1 MKRKNYSPFAWIRF
15 LWIALFI
22 LFFSGCSYWT
32 DFTAYFNLY
41 YNASVKFDEVNEQLK
56 TQKKELFSLTDTK
69 PSGNVNENLNKV
81 IEKLSKILQFYKESA
96 YFDDALLMIGKSFY
110 LQQDYIKAL
119 RKFNELVTTFPDG
132 DLALEGKLWMGRTN
146 FRLRKFDEGNKYF
159 DEIKDIAESEGETDI
174 LTDIYAEKV
183 SYFISIES
191 YPEAIANAEK
201 LVEVSGDDEKNA
213 LVMYELGKL
222 YLKIDQPENA
232 SKSFEAVGDYSPDFD
247 TEFQARLEFGKTQR
261 VLGNNEISLEIL
273 EDIYSESIF
282 NEFLDQTELQIGITK
297 IALKKY
303 EEAFERLTSVD
314 TVYKQTQ
321 SSGLAKYYLGEIM
334 EKYYGNYDS
343 ANVYYSRAM
352 AASLPVEMV
361 DQVKRKSTV
370 FSQYKKIKTDLNQF
384 NKQLAYLDDPELFVK
399 DSIAYAVEVARVDS
413 LNKLNEEEKLEEDGI
428 KPETQDANLHQQPTD
443 GNLQQKQPTDI
454 NPPQQ
459 LGDNNMQPS
468 TVDQN
473 TPPAIGDQNT
483 RQTSERRKS
492 QGESRNRRVTEGT
505 EQAVEI
511 LKPTIPEPVKP
522 SISSDS
528 IHSVLAKNEYELG
541 GLFLTE
547 LNNTDS
553 AFYYYGGI
561 ITRHPKSKY
570 IARTLFALGTCYLT
584 VNQNNKADSLFEIV
598 YNDFKTEKIA
608 NAAAGKLNKP
618 LINFDFDPAEEMYV
632 LAENK
637 MKEEKFTEAITG
649 FMEVADK
656 YPKSVFAPK
665 AWLSRGWILENNLKM
680 YDSAAVVY
688 DSITKKFPNSVYAN
702 KISAKLST
710 YKTEQKR
717 LEAVKDSARNADSLA
732 VREKMKKESLK
743 SDSLAMKSG
752 IQTTT
757 VSDSASNRKQ
767 EEFIPDVPMPA
778 DSLNINQ
785 TDTSGIKRTELNNKT
800 KADSTKVKNDIL
812 KQPGRQVNTKNNK
825 PGMTDSI
832 KVKKKFNP
840 VDDKIQNKTAVPK
853 DSLKVIKNVA
863 PVDSSAVKNKIIPV
877 DSSAAKNKI
886 TPVDSIKVIKP
897 VSVIDTTAINR
908 NAPAVDTT
916 KINSSGPR

>member
-1 MKRKNYSPFAWIRF
+1 MKRKNYFPIAKIRF
-15 LWIALFI
+15 LWITLFI
-22 LFFSGCSYWT
+22 LFFSGCSYWN

-41 YNASVKFDEVNEQLK
+41 YNASVKFDEVVEQLK

-81 IEKLSKILQFYKESA
+81 IEKLSKILQFYRESA

-132 DLALEGKLWMGRTN
+132 DLALEGKLWMGKTN
-146 FRLRKFDEGNKYF
+146 FRLRKFDEGNKFF
-159 DEIKDIAESEGETDI
+159 DEIKEMAESEGETEI

-297 IALKKY
+297 IALKRY
-303 EEAFERLTSVD
+303 EEAFDQLTAVD
-314 TVYKQTQ
+314 TVYRQTQ

-343 ANVYYSRAM
+343 ANVYYSRAI
-352 AASLPVEMV
+352 AASLPVDMV

-370 FSQYKKIKTDLNQF
+370 FTQYKKIKTDLNQF

-399 DSIAYAVEVARVDS
+399 DSIAYVIEKARVDS
-413 LNKLNEEEKLEEDGI
+413 INKVNEEEKLGEDEL
-428 KPETQDANLHQQPTD
+428 KPETEDTNNQQPPADSSFQQQQPTD
-443 GNLQQKQPTDI
+443 GNLQQK
-454 NPPQQ
+454 NPADGNPLQQ
-459 LGDNNMQPS
+459 LGDNMQPP
-468 TVDQN
+468 TGDKN
-473 TPPAIGDQNT
+473 TQPPTGDRNR
-483 RQTSERRKS
+483 RQTSGDKNKS
-492 QGESRNRRVTEGT
+492 QSESRNRRGDTEGGVQ
-505 EQAVEI
+505 EVEL

-522 SISSDS
+522 TISSDS
-528 IHSVLAKNEYELG
+528 LHSVLAKNEYELG

-547 LNNTDS
+547 LQNTDS

-561 ITRHPKSKY
+561 IKKHPKSKY
-570 IARTLFALGTCYLT
+570 IARALFALGTTYST
-584 VNQNNKADSLFEIV
+584 VNQNSKADSLFQIV
-598 YNDFKTEKIA
+598 YNDYKTEKIA
-608 NAAAGKLNKP
+608 NAAANKLNKP
-618 LINFDFDPAEEMYV
+618 LINFDFDPAEELYL

-637 MKEEKFTEAITG
+637 MKEEKYDDAING
-649 FMEVADK
+649 FIEVADK

-702 KISAKLST
+702 KISPKLST
-710 YKTEQKR
+710 YKAEQKR
-717 LEAVKDSARNADSLA
+717 LEAVRDSAKQADSLA
-732 VREKMKKESLK
+732 LREKMKLEKAKL
-743 SDSLAMKSG
+743 DSLNSKPG
-752 IQTTT
+752 KQTIG
-757 VSDSASNRKQ
+757 VSDSTMNKQ
-767 EEFIPDVPMPA
+767 EEFLPDVPLPA

-785 TDTSGIKRTELNNKT
+785 TDTSGIKRIELGNKT
-800 KADSTKVKNDIL
+800 KADSTKAKEDIL
-812 KQPGRQVNTKNNK
+812 KQPVRQVNTKNNK
-825 PGMTDSI
+825 PGMTDST
-832 KVKKKFNP
+832 KTQKKFNS
-840 VDDKIQNKTAVPK
+840 VDNKIQNKTAMPK
-853 DSLKVIKNVA
+853 DSLKVIKSITT
-863 PVDSSAVKNKIIPV
+863 VDSSATKNKIV
-877 DSSAAKNKI
+877 
-886 TPVDSIKVIKP
+886 PVDSIKVIKP
-897 VSVIDTTAINR
+897 MNVIDTSAVNR
-908 NAPAVDTT
+908 NVPAVDTT
-916 KINSSGPR
+916 RINSSGPK